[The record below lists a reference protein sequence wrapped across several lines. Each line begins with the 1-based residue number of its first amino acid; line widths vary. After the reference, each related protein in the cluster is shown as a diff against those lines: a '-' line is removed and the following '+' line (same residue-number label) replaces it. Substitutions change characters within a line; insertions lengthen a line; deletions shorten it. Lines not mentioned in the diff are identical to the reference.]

1 MISSFQNTGRSLSN
15 KPVLVCTVWPS
26 KIMIFVC
33 MLKRVSPIRII
44 ETKIFGFVGTKHEN
58 IQSNRTAYWLQT
70 SARFQL
76 SASCGARCEVLEAS
90 CISQTQSLGD
100 PVPPRWVLPRWGISK
115 SKPSDWWGSSDLGEA
130 RPETGR
136 YRYCT
141 LVSFSVVFL
150 PTVDVKHQY
159 EKPRLIHR
167 WARRSLERHKI
178 RCRRFLKPILTIW
191 TLKFELIH
199 CLFDKIRNST
209 RLLSWLARSK

>member
-33 MLKRVSPIRII
+33 TLKRVSPIRII

-100 PVPPRWVLPRWGISK
+100 PIPTPMSASQVGNFQIKTLGSVRVFRTWVKQDRKLEDTDIVL
-115 SKPSDWWGSSDLGEA
+115 WWAFLSS
-130 RPETGR
+130 
-136 YRYCT
+136 
-141 LVSFSVVFL
+141 F
-150 PTVDVKHQY
+150 
-159 EKPRLIHR
+159 
-167 WARRSLERHKI
+167 
-178 RCRRFLKPILTIW
+178 
-191 TLKFELIH
+191 
-199 CLFDKIRNST
+199 
-209 RLLSWLARSK
+209 